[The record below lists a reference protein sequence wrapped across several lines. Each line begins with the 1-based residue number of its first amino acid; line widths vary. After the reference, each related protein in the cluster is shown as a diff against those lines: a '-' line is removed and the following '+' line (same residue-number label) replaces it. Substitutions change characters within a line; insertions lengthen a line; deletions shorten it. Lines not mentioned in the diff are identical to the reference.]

1 MKTEQSRMLC
11 DVVWQLH
18 FLSLKALGKNVL
30 DLFKVSFQKQKQT
43 KKLKKKHLLLN
54 GKMIKKLIDTF

>member
-1 MKTEQSRMLC
+1 MLC

-18 FLSLKALGKNVL
+18 FLTFKALGKNVL